1 MPLIELSTGEIH
13 SFSTDI
19 YNILMDVPI
28 HHLTEILE
36 LAYEGRMKEGEIE
49 DLDVESES
57 EEEKESSESDES
69 SSEEEDNE

>member
-49 DLDVESES
+49 D
-57 EEEKESSESDES
+57 
-69 SSEEEDNE
+69 SSEEENDE